1 MLCTSF
7 RSAPVT
13 SDGGLPPARLCWL
26 RLQRKSAHFECLA
39 DLSLHL
45 CFLHTKENK
54 TWHVFV
60 KTLYPAVHVCSLA
73 LSEPLENRACRGRHS
88 SHFTEPQP
96 QNKKSL
102 GAEEERHLP
111 MQLQSAIPLVPWGNE
126 NTVSVWAAQRLLL
139 LAGSVLSTNSIQA
152 SYSEEWELLLKTSRA
167 GICIVHNDESGIKQ
181 PEFQLEVCKSFVV
194 VELTAQN
201 HLWNITPGKPVTTV
215 NNNPARQGLVPAQT
229 DSRNWGAS

>member
-1 MLCTSF
+1 MS
-7 RSAPVT
+7 SQSVT
-13 SDGGLPPARLCWL
+13 PSLL
-26 RLQRKSAHFECLA
+26 SAHEREQNLTCICKDTLPCSACLLTGFIWA
-39 DLSLHL
+39 AGKPCMSRKAFLSLHWTTA
-45 CFLHTKENK
+45 TKQEK
-54 TWHVFV
+54 
-60 KTLYPAVHVCSLA
+60 PRS
-73 LSEPLENRACRGRHS
+73 RGGKASANAIAISHS
-88 SHFTEPQP
+88 
-96 QNKKSL
+96 
-102 GAEEERHLP
+102 
-111 MQLQSAIPLVPWGNE
+111 LVPWGNE

-152 SYSEEWELLLKTSRA
+152 SYSEEWELLLKTSRR